1 MHICCCCYS
10 VAQSCLT
17 LCNPMDYNMPG
28 FPVLHHV
35 LELAQTHAHRVGDA
49 MQHLVFCH
57 SLFLL
62 PSMFST
68 IRVFSNES
76 AVHIRWPTYWSFSSS
91 ISFSNEYAG
100 LISFRIDLCDILAV
114 QGTLNS
120 LHQPHS
126 SKAPVLWHSAFFM
139 VQL

>member
-17 LCNPMDYNMPG
+17 LCNPMYYNMPG

-49 MQHLVFCH
+49 IQHLVFCH

-76 AVHIRWPTYWSFSSS
+76 AVHIRWPTYWSFSFR
-91 ISFSNEYAG
+91 ISFSNEYSG
-100 LISFRIDLCDILAV
+100 LISFRINLFDLLAV
-114 QGTLNS
+114 QGTLKS

-126 SKAPVLWHSAFFM
+126 SKASMLWHSAFFM